1 MTVIYILKSTPCGYL
16 IFRFNSFEVTYRIRK
31 VTEMV
36 EPHFLMT
43 SGPEPNNWTVA
54 RNIVTR
60 KDIDGVQETCWHSRM
75 DLFVLYDGVVETLGN
90 NFGLGV
96 SKSMID
102 LAPE

>member
-43 SGPEPNNWTVA
+43 PGLNQTIGLWHGILLLEKTSMGYKRHVSTVGWTCLCCMM
-54 RNIVTR
+54 
-60 KDIDGVQETCWHSRM
+60 E
-75 DLFVLYDGVVETLGN
+75 L
-90 NFGLGV
+90 
-96 SKSMID
+96 
-102 LAPE
+102 